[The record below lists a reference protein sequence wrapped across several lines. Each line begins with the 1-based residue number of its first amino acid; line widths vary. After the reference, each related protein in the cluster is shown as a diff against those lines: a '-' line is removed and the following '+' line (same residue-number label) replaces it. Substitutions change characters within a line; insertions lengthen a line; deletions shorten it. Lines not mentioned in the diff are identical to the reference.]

1 MKVLSIIVAAFSFFV
16 IQNIAEIR
24 DAYYEASKSK
34 QNAEKFYNELSKYNK
49 NNSVILAYKG
59 AALALKSKYTFN
71 KKDKKDFFVS
81 GVKLIENAVKEEPQ
95 NLEIRLVRLSIQ
107 ENTPKFLKYKSNLEE
122 DKKLILL
129 GYDKQPKEIKECVKK
144 YVAHSN
150 VFIEGDKQKIK

>member
-1 MKVLSIIVAAFSFFV
+1 MLAILTAFSFFV
-16 IQNIAEIR
+16 MQNLTEIR
-24 DAYYEASKSK
+24 DAYYDASTSKKS
-34 QNAEKFYNELSKYNK
+34 AEKFYNELSKYNK
-49 NNSVILAYKG
+49 NSAVVLAYKG
-59 AALALKSKYTFN
+59 AAFALKSKYTFN

-95 NLEIRLVRLSIQ
+95 NIEIRLVRLSIQ

-129 GYDKQPKEIKECVKK
+129 GYEKQPKELKECVKK

-150 VFIEGDKQKIK
+150 VFTEGDKLKIK

>member
-1 MKVLSIIVAAFSFFV
+1 MKILLSILTVFSFFV
-16 IQNIAEIR
+16 TQNVTEIR
-24 DAYYEASKSK
+24 EAYYGASKTK

-59 AALALKSKYTFN
+59 AAFALKSKYTSN
-71 KKDKKDFFVS
+71 KKDKKEFFVS

-95 NLEIRLVRLSIQ
+95 NIEIRLVRFSIQ
-107 ENTPKFLKYKSNLEE
+107 ENTPKFLKYKANLEE

-144 YVAHSN
+144 YVSN
-150 VFIEGDKQKIK
+150 SSVFTESEKLKIK

>member
-1 MKVLSIIVAAFSFFV
+1 MQSLT
-16 IQNIAEIR
+16 EIR
-24 DAYYEASKSK
+24 DTYYEASKTK

-59 AALALKSKYTFN
+59 AAFALKSKFTFN
-71 KKDKKDFFVS
+71 KKDKKEFFVS

-95 NLEIRLVRLSIQ
+95 NIEIRLVRLSIQ

-122 DKKLILL
+122 DKKLILF

-144 YVAHSN
+144 YVSN
-150 VFIEGDKQKIK
+150 SSVFSESEKLKIK